1 MGGRFQAKRASD
13 IPELDTSYFLPWSLG
28 MLYGVEPGL
37 EEVARRASRQK
48 RRGFL
53 RRLDAYVAAKH
64 EAEKLV
70 GWFARDPRLR
80 SSKAWDC
87 FFNHVLEELRL

>member
-1 MGGRFQAKRASD
+1 MEVKFQAKRASD
-13 IPELDTSYFLPWSLG
+13 IPASDTGCFLPWSLG

-37 EEVARRASRQK
+37 EQIARRAVRQK
-48 RRGFL
+48 RRDFY

-80 SSKAWDC
+80 SSGAWDC
-87 FFNHVLEELRL
+87 FFGYVLEELRL

>member
-1 MGGRFQAKRASD
+1 MSDFRQNGRSD
-13 IPELDTSYFLPWSLG
+13 IPDYDTSYFLPWSLR
-28 MLYGVEPGL
+28 MLYAVEPGL
-37 EEVARRASRQK
+37 EEIARRASQQK

-53 RRLDAYVAAKH
+53 RRLDAYVKAKH

-80 SSKAWDC
+80 SSEAFDC

>member
-87 FFNHVLEELRL
+87 FFNHVLEELGL